1 MKKLILTFAV
11 LMGVSAAITT
21 LANNAPRFNGIK
33 IIEITNEARDLQVK
47 ALQGL
52 KFQLT
57 LDNLDKKTYVAIKN
71 AAGEVLYSE
80 FTYKTENF
88 SKVYDLTNLAD
99 GEYYFEVI
107 TGKEKLTKS
116 FQIATSVNRTAT
128 ALY

>member
-11 LMGVSAAITT
+11 LMGVSAATT
-21 LANNAPRFNGIK
+21 TFANNAPRFNGIK
-33 IIEITNEARDLQVK
+33 IIEITNEASKLQVK

-57 LDNLDKKTYVAIKN
+57 LDNIDKKTYVAIKN
-71 AAGEVLYSE
+71 AGGEVMYSE

-88 SKVYDLTNLAD
+88 SKVYDLNNLAD

-116 FQIATSVNRTAT
+116 FQIATNVIRTVT
-128 ALY
+128 AL

>member
-21 LANNAPRFNGIK
+21 FANTAPRFNGIK
-33 IIEITNEARDLQVK
+33 IVEITNEASDLQVK

-52 KFQLT
+52 KFKLT

-71 AAGEVLYSE
+71 AAGEVMYSE

-128 ALY
+128 AL